1 MLAAM
6 GSRER
11 PVDAGAARAREILAR
26 LPAEAR
32 NARLGLGLSQLD
44 VATALGISRS
54 QYSRIERGH
63 SSDLSISMA
72 TRLFAVLGFE
82 LAVRPYPSGDPI
94 RDAAHAALLER
105 LHLMCHRSLVWRTEV
120 PLPIPGDPRAWDA
133 TIRGELFRAGVEGET
148 RFRDLQALDR
158 RLALKERDGGL
169 DRLILLVLD
178 TRSNRDAI
186 RAHVSWVHDRFPIP
200 GGKALELLR
209 AGLDP
214 GGNAL
219 ILI

>member
-1 MLAAM
+1 M

-11 PVDAGAARAREILAR
+11 AVDVGEARAREILAR

-32 NARLGLGLSQLD
+32 TARLGSGVSQQD
-44 VATALGISRS
+44 VASALGISRS
-54 QYSRIERGH
+54 QYSRIERGL

-72 TRLFAVLGFE
+72 CRVFAVLGYE
-82 LAVRPYPSGDPI
+82 LGVRAFPSGDPI

-105 LHLMCHRSLVWRTEV
+105 LHILCHRSLVWRTEV
-120 PLPIPGDPRAWDA
+120 PLPISGDPRAWDA
-133 TIRGELFRAGVEGET
+133 TIRSTTFRAGVEGET

-158 RLALKERDGGL
+158 RLSLKERDGGM

-178 TRSNRDAI
+178 SRSNRDAI
-186 RAHVSWVHDRFPIP
+186 RAHGAWVSDRFPVP
-200 GGKALELLR
+200 GPRALQLLA

-219 ILI
+219 ILL